1 MSETPLASKPQSL
14 TLARGT
20 GVTHRDPMRPMI
32 LAAAVALTGAAWAQ
46 TAISPE
52 DLAALEALKARTGAT
67 PPALRPDELAE
78 LEAHRARLAA
88 AEAAAQPK
96 P

>member
-1 MSETPLASKPQSL
+1 
-14 TLARGT
+14 
-20 GVTHRDPMRPMI
+20 MRPMI

-52 DLAALEALKARTGAT
+52 DLAALEALKVKTGAT

-88 AEAAAQPK
+88 AEAAAPAAAAAPEVLTAK
-96 P
+96 KEEGADAAKK